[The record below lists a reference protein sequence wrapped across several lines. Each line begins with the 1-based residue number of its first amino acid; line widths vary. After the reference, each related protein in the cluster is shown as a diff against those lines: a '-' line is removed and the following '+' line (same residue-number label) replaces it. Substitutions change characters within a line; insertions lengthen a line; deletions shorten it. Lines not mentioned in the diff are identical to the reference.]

1 MKNSQKTIGIN
12 ISLLTLFFLLL
23 ITSPAVLNSSTKEK
37 SFDNQLTN
45 DYYYVKSLVF
55 SKNMIVKESLLIT
68 LLASIEDELE
78 SRVSNGDKI
87 DLPSDDEIKEL
98 SKSMN
103 IISVDIDKAKVSEIV
118 GTFKEVTL
126 EEYNLKLLK
135 ARLIKAALVTS
146 SDDFNRHRMFNGD
159 FKIALK
165 EYANN
170 NYEFAY
176 FLFNEILSVYNY
188 KNLDDVLFFTAEC
201 QLQMNNITQSLRI
214 YRRILD
220 EYNESEYI
228 SKAYSRLIE
237 LNYVKGNFNKSLN
250 TYRSL
255 TEEKNDNVEEKTFY
269 IAGLS
274 AYRLKKYRVADEIL
288 TNVSELS
295 EYYNHALYLRANSLT
310 IIKQYAKAKELY
322 KSVKYGGF
330 LSDKGSLK
338 NEIYQGSLLKL
349 GYLTF
354 NVSEQNTMLNTSE
367 NGGISKDVSSAIKEA
382 YEYFDRIDNDS
393 KYYED
398 ALMGKAWVEH
408 NLGEFDKSNAFI
420 VQLLELNAKT
430 DFLYEARTL
439 KGFNNDLIGVATK
452 KNRDYEFV
460 LSAHLKF
467 QENENYTSERMGVLK
482 LIKNLNELKSRM
494 LEDYSDI
501 SKFEKYYSIKHS
513 LMSLLKNSEN
523 YLETIEESHPNIAYI
538 TNVAYEKQ
546 VLRNIINDSRREIN
560 RLNSMHKTLVNI
572 EERIKNKSNFKE
584 LVRIS
589 IAKDQISATLKKADI
604 LNIYSDNKL
613 LNIDRRKIDLERWSD
628 LSFLKYIISNI
639 GIEELDKIESEITIL
654 ESKVDDI
661 DELIESTNKDGDGE
675 KSKIEMDFLDF

>member
-1 MKNSQKTIGIN
+1 
-12 ISLLTLFFLLL
+12 
-23 ITSPAVLNSSTKEK
+23 
-37 SFDNQLTN
+37 
-45 DYYYVKSLVF
+45 
-55 SKNMIVKESLLIT
+55 
-68 LLASIEDELE
+68 
-78 SRVSNGDKI
+78 
-87 DLPSDDEIKEL
+87 
-98 SKSMN
+98 
-103 IISVDIDKAKVSEIV
+103 
-118 GTFKEVTL
+118 
-126 EEYNLKLLK
+126 
-135 ARLIKAALVTS
+135 
-146 SDDFNRHRMFNGD
+146 
-159 FKIALK
+159 
-165 EYANN
+165 
-170 NYEFAY
+170 
-176 FLFNEILSVYNY
+176 
-188 KNLDDVLFFTAEC
+188 
-201 QLQMNNITQSLRI
+201 
-214 YRRILD
+214 
-220 EYNESEYI
+220 
-228 SKAYSRLIE
+228 
-237 LNYVKGNFNKSLN
+237 
-250 TYRSL
+250 
-255 TEEKNDNVEEKTFY
+255 
-269 IAGLS
+269 
-274 AYRLKKYRVADEIL
+274 
-288 TNVSELS
+288 
-295 EYYNHALYLRANSLT
+295 
-310 IIKQYAKAKELY
+310 
-322 KSVKYGGF
+322 
-330 LSDKGSLK
+330 
-338 NEIYQGSLLKL
+338 
-349 GYLTF
+349 
-354 NVSEQNTMLNTSE
+354 
-367 NGGISKDVSSAIKEA
+367 
-382 YEYFDRIDNDS
+382 
-393 KYYED
+393 
-398 ALMGKAWVEH
+398 MGKAWVEH

-420 VQLLELNAKT
+420 AQLLELNDKT

-439 KGFNNDLIGVATK
+439 KGFNNDLIGVSTK

-589 IAKDQISATLKKADI
+589 IAKDQISTTLKKADI

-661 DELIESTNKDGDGE
+661 DELIESNNKDGDGE